1 MEEKVTIQQLVTDYR
16 RFYRVGLDASARN
29 RKAVATV
36 PLRLAFKCILDS
48 DLEGEDLAAYMSG
61 KWLDGHRAPAHVS
74 DGLADA
80 ADYEAVTSFHKF
92 ADLVLRFWQTDCK
105 GDRALLRKHMPLY
118 LEAAY
123 GAYVKAQH
131 QA

>member
-1 MEEKVTIQQLVTDYR
+1 MKDKVTIQELVADYR
-16 RFYRVGLDASARN
+16 RFYRVSPDASTRN
-29 RKAVATV
+29 RRAVATA
-36 PLRLAFKCILDS
+36 PLRLAFECILDS
-48 DLEGEDLAAYMSG
+48 DLEGKDLAAYMSG

-74 DGLADA
+74 NELADA
-80 ADYEAVTSFHKF
+80 ADYETVRSFHKF
-92 ADLVLRFWQTDCK
+92 AQLVLRFWQTDCK